1 MFLIAF
7 LIAVVGICV
16 LAAFYG
22 VDSRPVEH
30 GRHRPNLY

>member
-1 MFLIAF
+1 MALIAIF
-7 LIAVVGICV
+7 IAVVGICV

-22 VDSRPVEH
+22 VDSRPAEH